1 MSPRGRP
8 GGATRGGGASRR
20 SSAARRRPRP
30 ITTGALR
37 AWPLP
42 QPDDQGDK
50 EERGRVLV
58 VGGAVSMPGAPLLAG
73 IAALRAGA
81 GKLQLAT
88 CESVAPAV
96 GVALPE
102 ALVAGLPETARGGIA
117 ARAADTVAA
126 RAEQVD
132 ALLVGP
138 GMVDERAIAGF
149 LARLLRALKRPVVV
163 LDAGA
168 LAPLAES
175 PDALH
180 HLGGRVVL
188 TPHAGE
194 MASLLGVPKGEVTRD
209 PVAAALRAAH
219 DLRAVVAL
227 KGAETIVAEP
237 GGLLHRYTRGHVGLA
252 TSGSGDTLAGVVA
265 GLAARGASPAQA
277 AVWAVF
283 LHGEAGNALARR
295 LGRVGY
301 LAREL
306 LDELP
311 AIMARAG
318 KR

>member
-1 MSPRGRP
+1 MSPR
-8 GGATRGGGASRR
+8 ASGGGRGRDGAPRAVTAS
-20 SSAARRRPRP
+20 
-30 ITTGALR
+30 ALR

-42 QPDDQGDK
+42 RPDDEGDK

-73 IAALRAGA
+73 TAALRAGA

-102 ALVAGLPETARGGIA
+102 ALVAGLPETAQGGIA
-117 ARAADTVAA
+117 ARAAADVAE

-138 GMVDERAIAGF
+138 GMVDERAVAAF
-149 LARLLRALKRPVVV
+149 LARLLPEVSRPVVV

-168 LAPLAES
+168 LPPLAES
-175 PDALH
+175 RDALH
-180 HLGGRVVL
+180 HLRGRAIL

-194 MASLLGVPKGEVTRD
+194 MASLLGVAKGAVERD
-209 PVAAALRAAH
+209 PAAAARRAARA
-219 DLRAVVAL
+219 LRAVVAL
-227 KGAETIVAEP
+227 KGPETLVAEP
-237 GGLLHRYTRGHVGLA
+237 DGVLHRYARGHVGLA

-277 AVWAVF
+277 AVWAVY
-283 LHGEAGNALARR
+283 LHGEAGNALSRR
-295 LGRVGY
+295 IGRVGY

-306 LDELP
+306 LDEIP
-311 AIMARAG
+311 PIMAKLAAG
-318 KR
+318 G